1 MRVRMGGMWDFCGS
15 CERIDSHTLFFYR
28 RLIII
33 KADTTSIGREY
44 LNDVTIPR
52 GKARKKRED
61 TGTSNLLFRLNLNLC
76 RAWYPVLFCGKPGKS
91 YSYPTRFIPTT
102 DVF

>member
-1 MRVRMGGMWDFCGS
+1 MEGMWDFCGS
-15 CERIDSHTLFFYR
+15 SEGIDSHTLFFYR

-52 GKARKKRED
+52 EDEKKED

-76 RAWYPVLFCGKPGKS
+76 RAWYPVLFS
-91 YSYPTRFIPTT
+91 
-102 DVF
+102 V